1 MEQLVDIVYYLY
13 QEIHTNFGPDGT
25 NSSTVGLYVSMFSG
39 FDFPSSA

>member
-25 NSSTVGLYVSMFSG
+25 NSSTVGLYVSIFSG

>member
-25 NSSTVGLYVSMFSG
+25 NSSTVGLHISMFSG
-39 FDFPSSA
+39 FDFPSTA